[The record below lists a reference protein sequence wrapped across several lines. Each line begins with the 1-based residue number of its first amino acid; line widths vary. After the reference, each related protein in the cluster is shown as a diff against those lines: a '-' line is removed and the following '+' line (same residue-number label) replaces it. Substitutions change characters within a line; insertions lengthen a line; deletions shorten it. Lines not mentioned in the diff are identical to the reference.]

1 MGGPERA
8 LPGDAD
14 RGRLRASHADRDRVI
29 SALKS
34 AYVLGFVT
42 KDEFDARISQ
52 TLAAR
57 TYAELASITTDLPGP
72 LLASHPPPG
81 RAPAR
86 ATFRPVD
93 RATAGFALLAVI
105 AIAASS
111 ISADGWLALGALGSV
126 LATLLLVAVGQI
138 TRIESRPSACAT
150 SARPLACFPF
160 EITSPN
166 ESGRTS

>member
-8 LPGDAD
+8 LRGDAD

-29 SALKS
+29 NALKS

-42 KDEFDARISQ
+42 KDEFDARVSQ

-57 TYAELASITTDLPGP
+57 TYAELARITTDLPGS
-72 LLASHPPPG
+72 LVAAQPPPR

-93 RATAGFALLAVI
+93 RATAGFALLT
-105 AIAASS
+105 AIAFAASTV
-111 ISADGWLALGALGSV
+111 SADGWLTLAALGST
-126 LATLLLVAVGQI
+126 LATLLLVAVGQL

-150 SARPLACFPF
+150 PAGPLGVKGGSLVVRIRP
-160 EITSPN
+160 
-166 ESGRTS
+166 